1 MDYEGLVNLV
11 TASSFRGYIGIEFA
25 RPTSSED
32 EGIHNTK
39 RLLERYL

>member
-11 TASSFRGYIGIEFA
+11 TASGFRGYIGIEFA